1 MIKIPV
7 GVECYLIV
15 ETEEV
20 YVDTGYRDECTMRK
34 YPNIQTFSNKN
45 EWEAAITKLV
55 VAGKTD
61 FVPLVVK
68 RPEIQTTI
76 AVKIG

>member
-1 MIKIPV
+1 MIEIPV

-15 ETEEV
+15 ETEDV
-20 YVDTGYRDECTMRK
+20 YVDTGYDERANRL
-34 YPNIQTFSNKN
+34 YPKIKTFTNKN

-68 RPEIQTTI
+68 RPEIQTTVT
-76 AVKIG
+76 VKIG

>member
-1 MIKIPV
+1 MIEIPV
-7 GVECYLIV
+7 GVESYLVV
-15 ETEEV
+15 ETENV
-20 YVDTGYRDECTMRK
+20 YVDTGYDERTLRR
-34 YPNIQTFSNKN
+34 YPKIKTFATKN
-45 EWEAAITKLV
+45 EWEAAIAQLV

-68 RPEIQTTI
+68 RPEIQTTV